1 MNHNE
6 TLLPQFNKVQQR
18 ALVVGVAGIVLLA
31 VGAMISQADFFQS
44 YLYGYVFWMGLTLG
58 CLGILILHHLVS
70 GSWGHIVQ
78 RYLESAVRTLPYMA
92 LLFIPI
98 LVGMSQLYPWT
109 NHELAAASHAV
120 EKKLGYLNV
129 PFFLF
134 RQLVYFG
141 FWIFVAIWLAR
152 KSREQ
157 DDSADP
163 HLTRKMKVFS
173 GPSMVF
179 FVLTVTL
186 ASVDWMMSLEP
197 EWFST
202 MYGVGRIVG
211 AGLTALAFCILLVR
225 LLAQHEPL
233 AGILTTRHVHHLG
246 NLMMAFTILWAYV
259 AFSEFLIIWSG
270 NLPEDNMWHL
280 RRLNAE
286 WSVLAAVLI
295 VGHFAVPFAL
305 LLSRQ
310 LKRHIEPLAR
320 IAVWVLVMRLVDMY
334 WLVYPAFNEHRFHFH
349 WLTIVAPV
357 ALGGIWVWLFVNHLK
372 TQPLLP
378 LHDPRFHKGMAEQH

>member
-1 MNHNE
+1 MNDPSLTPKFE
-6 TLLPQFNKVQQR
+6 KVQQQ
-18 ALVVGVAGIVLLA
+18 ALMVAVVGIVLLA
-31 VGAMISQADFFQS
+31 LGALTARAEFFQS
-44 YLYGYVFWMGLTLG
+44 YLYAYVFWMGLTLG
-58 CLGILILHHLVS
+58 CLGLLILHHLVS

-78 RYLESAVRTLPYMA
+78 RYVESGARTLPFMA
-92 LLFIPI
+92 LLFVPI
-98 LVGMSQLYPWT
+98 VLGMSHLYPWT
-109 NHELAAASHAV
+109 NHELAAANHVV

-129 PFFLF
+129 PFFLL
-134 RQLVYFG
+134 RQVLYFG
-141 FWIFVAIWLAR
+141 FWIFVAMWLSKQSLR
-152 KSREQ
+152 Q
-157 DDSADP
+157 DETADP
-163 HLTRKMKVFS
+163 HLTRKMKIFS

-202 MYGVGRIVG
+202 MYGIGRIVG
-211 AGLTALAFCILLVR
+211 AALTALAFCIILVR
-225 LLAQHEPL
+225 ILSPYAPL
-233 AGILTTRHVHHLG
+233 VEILTTRHVHHLG

-259 AFSEFLIIWSG
+259 GFSEFLIIWSG
-270 NLPEDNMWHL
+270 NLPDDNMWHL
-280 RRLNAE
+280 RRMNAE
-286 WSVLAAVLI
+286 WSVLAAILI

-320 IAVWVLVMRLVDMY
+320 IAAAILVMRLLDMY
-334 WLVYPAFNEHRFHFH
+334 WLVYPAFNNHQLRFH
-349 WLTIVAPV
+349 WLSLVAPI

-372 TQPLLP
+372 QQPLLP